1 MTPVPLDLPLRPP
14 EAAEVANL
22 VFWLAEHKPLKEEV
36 RGRIG
41 SRLAAMGL
49 ESLRPYPGSLERDPV
64 HHSTY
69 YMAVDGQNGEPL
81 LLHMAPAAAPTSSIF
96 PKPLL
101 ICRMRQTN
109 GPEIVLNAI
118 PFGPGDY
125 ESIELFAAKI
135 DPAFLPRAQASRPA
149 LVATANFTAF
159 EGFRAIWKTTRK
171 NLASIAMAPGQTPAE
186 FYYAGIWAAIRAGWR
201 EGYTAG
207 IAIAL
212 ESVDIEPVHLA
223 IRQTAPLT
231 RFVIDVSTL
240 VGIESAGG
248 AVEPPCFDTGTE
260 WQFSAVERSLL
271 AAKYGEA
278 LKAAERVHELI
289 RQARA
294 TRKITRPFDFEFSL
308 ENAPTPSTAA
318 DLVFCLGWLKAR
330 GHAAQLFA
338 PRTNPGADLSAL
350 AAAARFSQC
359 TLSLDARAGDLASIG
374 RATAGR
380 VNFRLGGESPQSAG
394 ELFA

>member
-1 MTPVPLDLPLRPP
+1 VTPVPLDLPLRPP

-49 ESLRPYPGSLERDPV
+49 ESLRAYPGSLERDPV

-96 PKPLL
+96 PKALL
-101 ICRMRQTN
+101 VGRMRQAN

-118 PFGPGDY
+118 PFGPGDH
-125 ESIELFAAKI
+125 ESVERFAAKL

-149 LVATANFTAF
+149 LVAQANQAAF
-159 EGFRAIWKTTRK
+159 EGFRAIWRAARK
-171 NLASIAMAPGQTPAE
+171 NVAGLVMSPGQGPVE
-186 FYYAGIWAAIRAGWR
+186 CYYAGIWAAIRTGWR

-207 IAIAL
+207 IHIILESGDL
-212 ESVDIEPVHLA
+212 ESVRETICQA
-223 IRQTAPLT
+223 APFT
-231 RFVIDVSTL
+231 RFAIDVSNL
-240 VGIESAGG
+240 VGAESAG
-248 AVEPPCFDTGTE
+248 AVELPCFDSGE
-260 WQFSAVERSLL
+260 WQFSAGERSLL

-294 TRKITRPFDFEFSL
+294 ARKITRPFDFELSL
-308 ENAPTPSTAA
+308 ENAPTRSTAA

-338 PRTNPGADLSAL
+338 PRASPTADLPAL

-359 TLSLDARAGDLASIG
+359 TLSLDARAGDVASIG
-374 RATAGR
+374 RATGGL
-380 VNFRLGGESPQSAG
+380 VNYRLGGESPESAG